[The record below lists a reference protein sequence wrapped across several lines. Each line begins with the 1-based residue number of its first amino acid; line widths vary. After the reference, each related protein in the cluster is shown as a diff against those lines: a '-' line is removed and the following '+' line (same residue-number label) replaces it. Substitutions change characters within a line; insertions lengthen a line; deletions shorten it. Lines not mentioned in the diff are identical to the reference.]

1 MKETRA
7 LHIDSF
13 PEKEV
18 ERERE
23 KEKPYVRHFF
33 YSVYSSSFRF
43 SHILQR
49 PLPSLNMAPA
59 EKQRANFIS
68 EKPPRPRIFPP

>member
-23 KEKPYVRHFF
+23 RKALCPSFLLFGLFLLLSFLAHF
-33 YSVYSSSFRF
+33 
-43 SHILQR
+43 
-49 PLPSLNMAPA
+49 ATT
-59 EKQRANFIS
+59 
-68 EKPPRPRIFPP
+68 PPFT

>member
-18 ERERE
+18 ERER
-23 KEKPYVRHFF
+23 KKSPM
-33 YSVYSSSFRF
+33 SVISSIRSIPPPFVSRTF
-43 SHILQR
+43 CND
-49 PLPSLNMAPA
+49 PSLHLIWPPA

-68 EKPPRPRIFPP
+68 EKPPRPRIFPL